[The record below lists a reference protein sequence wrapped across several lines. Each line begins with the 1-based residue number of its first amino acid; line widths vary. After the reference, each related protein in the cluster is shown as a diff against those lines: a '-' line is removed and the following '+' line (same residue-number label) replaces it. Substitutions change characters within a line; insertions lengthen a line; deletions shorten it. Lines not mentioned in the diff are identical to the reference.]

1 MTRIPY
7 CQPAQMSSEA
17 RAMTLQRGN
26 LNVYR
31 TLANADTMFTGW
43 MAAGHAALTSPV
55 LSARLRELVILRT
68 GHLMNCPY
76 EVAQHT
82 ALARGAGIA
91 DQQIEE
97 LAVGG
102 SLSASSGFDDTEL
115 AVLGLTTELLL
126 TKQVDAALF
135 KAVHQALGTKATIVV
150 LMLINRWSGLA
161 LMINALEI
169 DLDTRA
175 RIAIPHPQH

>member
-7 CQPAQMSSEA
+7 RQPAEMSIEA

-31 TLANADTMFTGW
+31 TLANADTMFAGW
-43 MAAGHAALTSPV
+43 MTAGHAALTSPV

-76 EVAQHT
+76 EIAQHT
-82 ALARGAGIA
+82 ALARSTGIT
-91 DQQIEE
+91 DRQIEE
-97 LAVGG
+97 LALGG
-102 SLSASSGFDDTEL
+102 SLGAGGFDDIEL

-126 TKQVDAALF
+126 TKHVDAALF
-135 KAVHQALGTKATIVV
+135 NSVHQRLGTKATIEV

-161 LMINALEI
+161 LMINALDI
-169 DLDTRA
+169 DLDTTA
-175 RIAIPHPQH
+175 RISIPHPQQ

>member
-7 CQPAQMSSEA
+7 CQPAEMSSEA

-82 ALARGAGIA
+82 ALARATGIA
-91 DQQIEE
+91 DGLVEGH
-97 LAVGG
+97 AVGG
-102 SLSASSGFDDTEL
+102 SLSPSSGFGDREG
-115 AVLGLTTELLL
+115 AVFRISTELLHA
-126 TKQVDAALF
+126 KQV
-135 KAVHQALGTKATIVV
+135 
-150 LMLINRWSGLA
+150 
-161 LMINALEI
+161 
-169 DLDTRA
+169 
-175 RIAIPHPQH
+175 